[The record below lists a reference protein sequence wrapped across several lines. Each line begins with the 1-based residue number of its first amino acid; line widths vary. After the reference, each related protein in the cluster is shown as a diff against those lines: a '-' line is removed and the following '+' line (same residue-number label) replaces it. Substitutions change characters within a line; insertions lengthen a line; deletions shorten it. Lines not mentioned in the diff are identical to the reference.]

1 MIRREQ
7 YSGKIKSLLGT
18 PLIKVITG
26 MRRSGKSTI
35 LELLKDDLL
44 KADTRDS
51 HILHI
56 NYESLRYESLRTY
69 DALYS
74 HVSEW
79 AEGKS
84 GRLYILLDEVQE
96 VEKWEKVVSS
106 LLVDFDCDIIVT
118 GSNARLLSSELSTL
132 IAGRYIEIKVYP
144 LSFFEYKEFRS
155 NKAEYGGNRD
165 LFEEY
170 LRFGGLP
177 GIHEVFPDAIP
188 EYIRGIYDTIILRDV
203 IIRNEIRNADL
214 LERITY
220 FLMDNVGNIFS
231 AKSIGDFLKSQRR
244 SVGAETVYNYLNM
257 LMAALFVHKAPRYDV
272 KGKRHLE
279 TLEKYYLTDHGIKS
293 AILGYDDRALPG
305 LLENIVYVELLRRG
319 YRLSVG
325 KIDNLEIDFVA
336 EKENEMRYFQVTT
349 TTADDATLERE
360 LRPLMAIADNYPKY
374 VLSLDALLGGNVGGI
389 EIKSII
395 NFLLEAS

>member
-1 MIRREQ
+1 MVLWGERKAMIRRER

-44 KADTRDS
+44 KADTPDS

-69 DALYS
+69 DALYR

-79 AEGKS
+79 AEGKG

-96 VEKWEKVVSS
+96 VEKWERVVSS

-144 LSFFEYKEFRS
+144 LSFSEYKEFRS
-155 NKAEYGGNRD
+155 NKEEYGDNRK

-170 LRFGGLP
+170 LRFGGMP
-177 GIHEVFPDAIP
+177 GIHGVFPDAIS
-188 EYIRGIYDTIILRDV
+188 EYIRGIYNTIILKG
-203 IIRNEIRNADL
+203 RNH
-214 LERITY
+214 T
-220 FLMDNVGNIFS
+220 
-231 AKSIGDFLKSQRR
+231 Q
-244 SVGAETVYNYLNM
+244 
-257 LMAALFVHKAPRYDV
+257 
-272 KGKRHLE
+272 
-279 TLEKYYLTDHGIKS
+279 
-293 AILGYDDRALPG
+293 
-305 LLENIVYVELLRRG
+305 
-319 YRLSVG
+319 
-325 KIDNLEIDFVA
+325 
-336 EKENEMRYFQVTT
+336 
-349 TTADDATLERE
+349 
-360 LRPLMAIADNYPKY
+360 
-374 VLSLDALLGGNVGGI
+374 
-389 EIKSII
+389 
-395 NFLLEAS
+395 